1 VVELTAREPFTYHVA
16 ASDPLGAVLSYSAK
30 NLPAGAKFEEATG
43 VLAWTP
49 EQVNYG
55 SNLVTFTVSNESF
68 AVSKTVDFKVK
79 LYLIPSESYTQG
91 SYYLYMKEVERIES
105 EMNEP
110 DADKTKLAAELAQA
124 EGALVP
130 LSEHAEQISVTESM
144 VTASHRS
151 WDKRYNA
158 AQNGWHAMDGNT
170 STFTD
175 TERNPGWILVDLG
188 EDNEQ
193 TVGSFKLYPR
203 TNYQSRMN
211 GAVIQGS
218 NDGTN
223 FDDLYTVSGITGNG
237 WYTFVIDNNTTAYRY
252 LRLYSS
258 NGNANAAEIEYYKID
273 NTLIPI
279 LLEEAEAID
288 TELYTEESVQPLQA
302 AVSNAESVY
311 TNADASQEEIDA
323 ASASL
328 LAALQGLQW
337 KDITAAVEPVEP
349 NGNNGWYTSPVTV
362 TLSPAKIAEY
372 SLDGGSSWTA
382 FSEPVTLSEEGVH
395 QVLYRRS
402 VDTGE
407 TESLEFKID
416 LTAPQVTVTGDTYYT
431 IDQEIVITCSTT
443 DETSSVYG
451 TPCDQ
456 PLIQV
461 KAYTLASGENTA
473 TVTVEDMAGHQ
484 KTVTHTFT
492 VAVTFD
498 SLKNVTNAFLQ
509 ETGAKAW
516 ESVAESYNNKLD
528 LAKEKAKSG
537 KIEAARGIIDG
548 FIDQVTDQT
557 GNFFTKEQSDILI
570 RWAQIVI

>member
-1 VVELTAREPFTYHVA
+1 
-16 ASDPLGAVLSYSAK
+16 
-30 NLPAGAKFEEATG
+30 
-43 VLAWTP
+43 
-49 EQVNYG
+49 
-55 SNLVTFTVSNESF
+55 
-68 AVSKTVDFKVK
+68 
-79 LYLIPSESYTQG
+79 
-91 SYYLYMKEVERIES
+91 
-105 EMNEP
+105 
-110 DADKTKLAAELAQA
+110 
-124 EGALVP
+124 
-130 LSEHAEQISVTESM
+130 
-144 VTASHRS
+144 
-151 WDKRYNA
+151 
-158 AQNGWHAMDGNT
+158 
-170 STFTD
+170 
-175 TERNPGWILVDLG
+175 
-188 EDNEQ
+188 
-193 TVGSFKLYPR
+193 
-203 TNYQSRMN
+203 
-211 GAVIQGS
+211 
-218 NDGTN
+218 
-223 FDDLYTVSGITGNG
+223 
-237 WYTFVIDNNTTAYRY
+237 
-252 LRLYSS
+252 
-258 NGNANAAEIEYYKID
+258 
-273 NTLIPI
+273 
-279 LLEEAEAID
+279 
-288 TELYTEESVQPLQA
+288 
-302 AVSNAESVY
+302 
-311 TNADASQEEIDA
+311 
-323 ASASL
+323 
-328 LAALQGLQW
+328 
-337 KDITAAVEPVEP
+337 
-349 NGNNGWYTSPVTV
+349 V